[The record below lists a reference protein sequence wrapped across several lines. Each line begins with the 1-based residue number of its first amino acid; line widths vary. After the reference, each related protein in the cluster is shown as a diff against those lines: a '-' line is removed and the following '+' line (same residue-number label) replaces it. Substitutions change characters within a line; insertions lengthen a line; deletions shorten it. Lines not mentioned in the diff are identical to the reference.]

1 MSQIIV
7 QDKTV
12 TTTQIVKSVEIESG
26 EVKLNQ
32 SASFVV
38 KQLDADGRLIAID
51 RVIIEGNDYTAWG
64 NDDNYVVDFILNKL
78 GLTEL

>member
-1 MSQIIV
+1 MAKIDI
-7 QDKTV
+7 QDKTI
-12 TTTQIVKSVEIESG
+12 TTTQVVKSIEIESG

-38 KQLDADGRLIAID
+38 KMLDENGRLVGIE
-51 RVIIEGNDYTAWG
+51 RVVISGDDYTNWG
-64 NDDNYVVDFILNKL
+64 NDDSYVVELIMTKL